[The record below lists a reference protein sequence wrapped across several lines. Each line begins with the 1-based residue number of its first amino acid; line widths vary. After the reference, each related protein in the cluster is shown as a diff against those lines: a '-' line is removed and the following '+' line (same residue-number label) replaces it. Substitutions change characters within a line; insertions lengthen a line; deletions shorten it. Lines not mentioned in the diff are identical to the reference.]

1 MGIIELYLA
10 LIIILYIALGSKSA
24 CGKKKYVIISL
35 SVLLLITSLRDVS
48 VGADIQGYM
57 SVFEQMRDYGF
68 DEMLS
73 KAFQKKDPVYYIVS
87 WLFSKTFYYFRIWLI
102 FVAAFYFF
110 ALGGLII
117 SQSEMP
123 LISILAFICLGDF
136 AFSLS
141 ALRQVLALSFI
152 ILSYPFLKDK
162 KYLKFVAMVL
172 IAGLF
177 HQTALIFLLPLPFSK
192 IKPGIIHFSVLTV
205 SVITVL
211 FFRTQF
217 LFLLSKVIDITRYQG
232 YFGGNASVLSIS
244 GFIIKA
250 AVFLYSLSYSGQLIA
265 RKPHSVILYNIYF
278 VGLIFQLF
286 SVIIAEM
293 FRVSMYFS
301 VFGIILLA
309 NASVCEKKSN
319 LRILLQI
326 FLTCILL
333 VYFLKDGLMPYRF
346 FRQ

>member
-1 MGIIELYLA
+1 MNTI
-10 LIIILYIALGSKSA
+10 
-24 CGKKKYVIISL
+24 
-35 SVLLLITSLRDVS
+35 
-48 VGADIQGYM
+48 
-57 SVFEQMRDYGF
+57 
-68 DEMLS
+68 
-73 KAFQKKDPVYYIVS
+73 
-87 WLFSKTFYYFRIWLI
+87 YYFAWLI
-102 FVAAFYFF
+102 FYQLAAITSFVVFFDVRSDF
-110 ALGGLII
+110 ALFDFFDHK
-117 SQSEMP
+117 
-123 LISILAFICLGDF
+123 AFTDAGFPPETHLWF
-136 AFSLS
+136 A
-141 ALRQVLALSFI
+141 I
-152 ILSYPFLKDK
+152 
-162 KYLKFVAMVL
+162 VA
-172 IAGLF
+172 
-177 HQTALIFLLPLPFSK
+177 
-192 IKPGIIHFSVLTV
+192 
-205 SVITVL
+205 
-211 FFRTQF
+211 
-217 LFLLSKVIDITRYQG
+217 
-232 YFGGNASVLSIS
+232 IS

-319 LRILLQI
+319 IRILLQI